1 MAMWPQ
7 LSPSM
12 PAMTI
17 ATDPTNSASLT
28 STIVAFNSPWRW
40 GVPLLAM
47 AALLVLLL
55 VGCNVDL
62 FYFINRL
69 ASHASDGL
77 WIHLSL
83 LGDGL
88 LVILFV
94 TPFFGRRPD
103 VVWQY
108 ILAWIFAGIFVPV
121 MKESFSSLRPPG
133 SLSLDSFHLI
143 GPALQN
149 NAFPSGHTTA
159 IFVLAGLVCLQRTDK
174 LGKFGVW
181 IKFGA
186 LLLAIMVG
194 LSRIANGVHWPVDVL
209 GAAMGGWLIAIAA
222 VWLAQYW
229 RAGMN
234 VWAQRVFALILTP
247 VSVWA
252 VWSLWHKHAD
262 VYPGTDVMKVLLL
275 VACLALSIPGQLRLF
290 NLRQ

>member
-1 MAMWPQ
+1 
-7 LSPSM
+7 
-12 PAMTI
+12 MTI
-17 ATDPTNSASLT
+17 ATDPTNTAPLT
-28 STIVAFNSPWRW
+28 GTIVAVNSPWRW
-40 GVPLLAM
+40 GVPLFAM
-47 AALLVLLL
+47 VALIVLLL
-55 VGCNVDL
+55 VGGNVDL

-88 LVILFV
+88 LVLLFV
-94 TPFFGRRPD
+94 MPFFGRRPD

-108 ILAWIFAGIFVPV
+108 ILAWIFAAIFVPA

-133 SLSLDSFHLI
+133 ILSPDSFHLI

-181 IKFGA
+181 FKFGA
-186 LLLAIMVG
+186 LFLAIFVG

-209 GAAMGGWLIAIAA
+209 GAIIGGWLIAMSA
-222 VWLAQYW
+222 VWLAKYW

-252 VWSLWHKHAD
+252 VWSLWQNHDD
-262 VYPGTDVMKVLLL
+262 VYPGTGLMKILLL
-275 VACLALSIPGQLRLF
+275 VVCLALSIPGQLRLF
-290 NLRQ
+290 NFRK